1 MYARITR
8 GLRNKKKKK
17 YNTYEYLLSVF
28 SLDPIVYKLK
38 FTDLMDRFDNLPVPR
53 QTIPNLPV
61 VKGALTRLHR
71 LQEKM
76 GASLL
81 EWHSKDEV
89 LYILEPSFLFYL
101 RWRKQRTT
109 SPTIADV
116 FKDLFSNIQ
125 MKVRKG

>member
-1 MYARITR
+1 
-8 GLRNKKKKK
+8 
-17 YNTYEYLLSVF
+17 
-28 SLDPIVYKLK
+28 VYKLK
-38 FTDLMDRFDNLPVPR
+38 YTDLLDRFDKLPVPR
-53 QTIPNLPV
+53 QTIPTLPV

-101 RWRKQRTT
+101 RWRKHRTT
-109 SPTIADV
+109 SPTIVDV
-116 FKDLFSNIQ
+116 FKDLLSNIEI
-125 MKVRKG
+125 KVAKGGGITVTILEDTERPPQS